1 MAKRI
6 EAATLTILL
15 CASLLTTFVR
25 RGALAEQAVPE
36 AASEKTVQAMFL
48 NVGKAD
54 AALLALGDRRYLVD
68 TGTKESAET
77 LLRALAYFQVT
88 HLDGVLITHTDA
100 DHVGGLK
107 TLLNSDVTVDR
118 LYAPAFYNVK
128 KIEKHPVYKQ
138 AEKYQIPLVWLNAG
152 DAVAVD
158 ETMSMEVLGPLRRDP
173 ENENNN
179 SLVLRLET
187 AQGDMLLT
195 GDMEAPEEAELL
207 AAGLLQRTAVL
218 KIGHHG
224 EGDASSEKFLYTVK
238 PQIAVIST
246 NTEEEPDTPD
256 GDVMSR
262 LWNIGAEVFMTQK
275 ATCCVLVTLTD
286 GNAVGRLV
294 DYAVQ

>member
-107 TLLNSDVTVDR
+107 TGLPHVNRHFAIFGFCQRD
-118 LYAPAFYNVK
+118 
-128 KIEKHPVYKQ
+128 Q
-138 AEKYQIPLVWLNAG
+138 ASANLCPQR
-152 DAVAVD
+152 VA
-158 ETMSMEVLGPLRRDP
+158 S
-173 ENENNN
+173 
-179 SLVLRLET
+179 
-187 AQGDMLLT
+187 
-195 GDMEAPEEAELL
+195 
-207 AAGLLQRTAVL
+207 
-218 KIGHHG
+218 
-224 EGDASSEKFLYTVK
+224 
-238 PQIAVIST
+238 
-246 NTEEEPDTPD
+246 
-256 GDVMSR
+256 
-262 LWNIGAEVFMTQK
+262 
-275 ATCCVLVTLTD
+275 
-286 GNAVGRLV
+286 
-294 DYAVQ
+294 